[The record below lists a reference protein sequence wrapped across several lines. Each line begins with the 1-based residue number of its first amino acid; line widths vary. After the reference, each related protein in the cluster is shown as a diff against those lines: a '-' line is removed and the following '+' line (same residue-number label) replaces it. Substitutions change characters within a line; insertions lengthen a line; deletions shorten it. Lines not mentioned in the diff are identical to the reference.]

1 MTAQTD
7 ASCAD
12 VPPAAPAAAG
22 GTISSALLARVIDA
36 LVAEEFGRIRGR
48 TVGPA
53 EWTRWTA
60 DTRLDEDAGDD
71 ASRGAPCP
79 ALGADSL
86 ARLEIIARVN
96 QFFHMHETGAE
107 DYLVV
112 RPTLGDWREIVAA
125 SLRLKAER
133 ITFLT
138 GGSTGA
144 PKPMTHALADLVE
157 EARGH
162 GDILGAACGGR
173 VIALAPPQHIYGFL
187 WGGLAPDLRG
197 VETLDGRA
205 WGPARAASEAREGDL
220 IVATPFLWELM
231 LRSGAR
237 FRPGVA
243 GVTSTAPAPDALW
256 TALAEAGLGRL
267 LEIYGSSETG
277 GLGWRDAAGAPFAPL
292 PHLTCDGAGFRR
304 RRDGARLEPPD
315 RIAWRDDGRFA
326 PAGRLDGAV
335 QVGGVNVSRER
346 VRARLMEHPDV
357 SDCAVR
363 LNGDGA
369 GARLKAFVVPA
380 ADAAPDALAQ
390 ALEAHCAAT
399 LSAPERPARFA
410 FGPALPLNAM
420 GKPTDW
426 D

>member
-1 MTAQTD
+1 MTAQID
-7 ASCAD
+7 APCAD
-12 VPPAAPAAAG
+12 APPAAPVAAG
-22 GTISSALLARVIDA
+22 GAISSPLLARVIDA

-60 DTRLDEDAGDD
+60 ATRLDEDAAGD
-71 ASRGAPCP
+71 APCP

-96 QFFHMHETGAE
+96 QFFHLHETGAE

-112 RPTLGDWREIVAA
+112 RPTLGDWRDIVAA
-125 SLRLKAER
+125 SLRLRAER

-144 PKPMTHALADLVE
+144 PKPITHALADLVE

-162 GDILGAACGGR
+162 RAILGAAGGGR

-205 WGPARAASEAREGDL
+205 WGPARAASEAREGDVV
-220 IVATPFLWELM
+220 IATPFLWDLM

-237 FRPGVA
+237 FRPGVT
-243 GVTSTAPAPDALW
+243 GVTSTAPAPEALW

-267 LEIYGSSETG
+267 VEIYGSSETG
-277 GLGWRDAAGAPFAPL
+277 GLGWRDEAGAPFAPL
-292 PHLTCDGAGFRR
+292 PHLACDGAEIRR
-304 RRDGARLEPPD
+304 RRDGARLAPPD
-315 RIAWRDDGRFA
+315 RIDWRGDGCFA

-335 QVGGVNVSRER
+335 QVGGVNVSTER
-346 VRARLMEHPDV
+346 VRAHLLRHPGV
-357 SDCAVR
+357 ADCAVR
-363 LNGDGA
+363 LGGAGA

-380 ADAAPDALAQ
+380 SGAAAGSPVQSLVQ
-390 ALEAHCAAT
+390 SLEAHCAA
-399 LSAPERPARFA
+399 LPAPERPARFA
-410 FGPALPLNAM
+410 FGPGLPLNAM

-426 D
+426 N